1 MLDMPRTVRY
11 RHSMLKR
18 KSNPSF
24 LNGVPELLVL
34 QLLARREMYGYEVVK
49 AIQTTSKEAFSFGE
63 GSVYPVLHQL
73 EAHKL
78 VRSRRAEVDGRSRL
92 YYSLTA
98 RGQKRLEAL
107 SKEWAAVSAGVAT
120 VLGEA
125 NA

>member
-1 MLDMPRTVRY
+1 M
-11 RHSMLKR
+11 KR

-24 LNGVPELLVL
+24 VNGVPELLVL

-73 EAHKL
+73 EAQKL
-78 VRSRRAEVDGRSRL
+78 VRSRRAEVEGRSRL

-98 RGQKRLEAL
+98 RGQKRLEAIT
-107 SKEWAAVSAGVAT
+107 KEWAEVSAGVAN
-120 VLGEA
+120 VLGGSRA
-125 NA
+125 